1 MAIKFDDNF
10 DKVMT
15 ATTYPPSDIRNIIM
29 EKGILCRYVLFW
41 HNMEEEK

>member
-29 EKGILCRYVLFW
+29 EKGILCGPLLFW
-41 HNMEEEK
+41 HNMEEEE